1 MLKDASLHIAPNY
14 YQNLVKRTYLFIKE
28 CPLYN
33 ILVLALICY
42 MGINDR
48 LPYKM
53 SSIFDIYKEIVLSN
67 QKLTP
72 IISGGSSKIFF
83 ERAL

>member
-1 MLKDASLHIAPNY
+1 M
-14 YQNLVKRTYLFIKE
+14 KE
-28 CPLYN
+28 CPIYS
-33 ILVLALICY
+33 ILVLSLICY

-53 SSIFDIYKEIVLSN
+53 SSVFDIYKEIVLN
-67 QKLTP
+67 NNKLTP

>member
-1 MLKDASLHIAPNY
+1 
-14 YQNLVKRTYLFIKE
+14 
-28 CPLYN
+28 
-33 ILVLALICY
+33 

-53 SSIFDIYKEIVLSN
+53 SSVFEVYKEIVLSN

-83 ERAL
+83 ERALEKLIDLKIIVMDG